1 MSLLYYICV
10 VSISNNL
17 IKINGLKICLLL
29 FLLCF
34 GIKGFC
40 QTPSV
45 VVSEYYNAADTRDE
59 WTELLVLEDNTDL
72 RGFTIR
78 DNNGNQ
84 QSWQVEITFSSVSLW
99 NNLRSGTV
107 IIIWHRI
114 RSSTVATNRVVDTL
128 KTDGYIEVHAQLTG
142 YFIGGSFASA
152 PFWNGNT
159 LAIAAFGELIQIR
172 NAFGN
177 NVHALG
183 HKSTSD
189 SCFTNLNSNK
199 LNHSSAIVSFSNVSI
214 CPGNNISAYIGGTSD
229 TLKTSEGSSYIT
241 QGLPNKRA
249 SDTTSNLLY
258 WRSLRHPPFTGITLN
273 TPIDSFAF
281 GKVSLS
287 WTTSGWT
294 DPNPSDGTVGYIVLR
309 NTTNSFV
316 APTDGKSYSTS
327 DTVGTA
333 TVAGHVNLSSTLV
346 FTDNYTFNCGTTYFY
361 KIYAYRYSTN
371 GALGT
376 ARGRAYNEK
385 GSIFSSITKPY
396 PIAQSINSN

>member
-1 MSLLYYICV
+1 MLKA
-10 VSISNNL
+10 SIFL
-17 IKINGLKICLLL
+17 CLC
-29 FLLCF
+29 CF
-34 GIKGFC
+34 GLNSFC
-40 QTPSV
+40 QNV
-45 VVSEYYNAADTRDE
+45 VISEYYNETYPSDE
-59 WTELLVLEDNTDL
+59 WAEILVITDNTNLTNYTFRGNNGSQNNWGTAITFTSNSLWTNL
-72 RGFTIR
+72 RAGTIIVIWFRNVNSTNVAVPLDTNKSDGFIQVHCMLSTHFSYSGSQASVFGVAPYTSSKGNSFEVANGGELFQIR
-78 DNNGNQ
+78 D
-84 QSWQVEITFSSVSLW
+84 SS
-99 NNLRSGTV
+99 
-107 IIIWHRI
+107 
-114 RSSTVATNRVVDTL
+114 
-128 KTDGYIEVHAQLTG
+128 
-142 YFIGGSFASA
+142 
-152 PFWNGNT
+152 
-159 LAIAAFGELIQIR
+159 
-172 NAFGN
+172 GN
-177 NVHALG
+177 NIHTLG
-183 HKSTSD
+183 HKATVTNSGNLFTSLI
-189 SCFTNLNSNK
+189 SINK

-249 SDTTSNLLY
+249 SDTTSNLEF
-258 WRSLRHPPFTGITLN
+258 WRSLRHPPFDTINLN

-316 APTDGKSYSTS
+316 APTDGKSYSTL

-333 TVAGHVNLSSTLV
+333 TVAGHVYLSTTLV

>member
-1 MSLLYYICV
+1 M
-10 VSISNNL
+10 
-17 IKINGLKICLLL
+17 
-29 FLLCF
+29 
-34 GIKGFC
+34 
-40 QTPSV
+40 
-45 VVSEYYNAADTRDE
+45 SEYYNAADTRDE